1 MRKTLILFLLLLLM
15 PVAGIMQT
23 ADKLHISSVSLHSH
37 VENRGQI
44 LDTMTLV
51 LDDPASAEHLSASDF
66 DLYAEIRWSDRSFHA
81 IPSELRYTPQGLVLC
96 FAGMTETWNET
107 AWWRVTC
114 SDSRFSFGKTDITED
129 HVDVADGFKRFSP
142 YKDDWSPTGEA
153 FDYSLFTPKAT
164 GEPLPL
170 VLVLHGSGDFD
181 ILRSG
186 RQALCFAEPE
196 FQQKHPCYV
205 LVPYFQE
212 ATLLSNDEVLSAAKE
227 RITSMIQEGLLDP
240 SRIYVTGLSMG
251 GWNAFRL
258 LTRYSEESFFAAGI
272 LLCPWLDRTLTTP
285 EIERAVNTPLWVLY
299 GERDTVVTSPGEIAD
314 RLVSMGSSLCKCT
327 VYRTEEFEAE
337 GISSQHAVDLL
348 ALRDDSLREWLLAQ
362 RLDLK

>member
-1 MRKTLILFLLLLLM
+1 MRRILILFLLLLLT
-15 PVAGIMQT
+15 PAAGIMQT
-23 ADKLHISSVSLHSH
+23 AEQLHISSVSLHSH

-44 LDTMTLV
+44 LDTMTLM
-51 LDDPASAEHLSASDF
+51 LDEPASAEHLSASDF
-66 DLYAEIRWSDRSFHA
+66 DLYAEIRWTDRSFHA
-81 IPSELRYTPQGLVLC
+81 VPSELRYTPQGLVLC
-96 FAGMTETWNET
+96 FAGMPETWNET
-107 AWWRVTC
+107 AWWRVAC
-114 SDSRFSFGKTDITED
+114 SDARFSFSKTDITED
-129 HVDVADGFKRFSP
+129 SVDVADDFRRFGP
-142 YKDDWSPTGEA
+142 YKEDWSPTGET
-153 FDYSLFTPKAT
+153 FDYSLFTPKVS

-212 ATLLSNDEVLSAAKE
+212 ATLLSNDEVLSAAKAK
-227 RITSMIQEGLLDP
+227 ISSMVKEGLLDP

-258 LTRYSEESFFAAGI
+258 LTRCSEKPFFAAGI
-272 LLCPWLDRTLTTP
+272 LLCPWLYRTLTTQ
-285 EIERAVNTPLWVLY
+285 EIERAVDTPLWVLY
-299 GERDTVVTSPGEIAD
+299 GERDTVVPNPGEIAD
-314 RLVSMGSSLCKCT
+314 RLASMGSSLCKRT

-362 RLDLK
+362 HLDLK